1 MYWVLEIVDPIIKE
15 KKWIIEKWYWEI
27 GIRERRVVRWS
38 GWIRSTVF
46 GVVGIEC
53 SIEEV
58 VEIDA

>member
-1 MYWVLEIVDPIIKE
+1 VYWVLEIVDPIIKE